1 LSNGKR
7 DDISLFRWR
16 FNEETGKYEPEPIRI
31 TPEEFWQRQTSYQ
44 NTELFY
50 WNEVHHYYDDIVL
63 DAIDMCVDDMQY
75 YPEARQ
81 IINYIKNNLGE
92 DNED

>member
-1 LSNGKR
+1 MSNGKQN
-7 DDISLFRWR
+7 DISLFRWR

-31 TPEEFWQRQTSYQ
+31 TPEEFWQRQSRYQ
-44 NTELFY
+44 DTELYY
-50 WNEVHHYYDDIVL
+50 WNEIHDYYDEIVL
-63 DAIDMCVDDMQY
+63 DAIDLCVDDMQY